1 MMSDM
6 RKLLEA
12 MDSMTRAEKKPTGP
26 KFPGYWKGTDPASK
40 ARSKMVGSAE
50 ESVIKDLHNTA
61 KKKAA
66 EWDLGEAFK
75 NFKEQDTDTA
85 TTTVDTS
92 VKAPVAQPSLS
103 QQVKDVAAASGI
115 KDPNLIYPGDKIKLP
130 AGGEYTVVPGDTLS
144 GILTGKAKGPTD
156 SRPTTT
162 AAVKTVT
169 PAPAPTVAAPTTNN
183 PWAGKDTSKADAW
196 SRLNAEQQKW
206 LGGADPTNTAILNR
220 MPKASVPTLSNDLD
234 KVNKMIA
241 GAESQNNHNITFG
254 DRVGKDGKIT
264 NAGGLITPEEFAGK
278 SLSDMT
284 MAEVAAFQAARNK
297 QSPGS
302 GAVGKYQFMPST
314 LSSYAAKIGLKPTD
328 KFDADTQQKLQDALL
343 ADNKANLEKSGIQAT
358 PANMYMAH
366 YVGPGGAT
374 AVHAAAAQ
382 DPDTSVADALVKQK
396 LSKNPKLDY
405 DTEYAKLTKH
415 NSELGRIKA
424 KDFEGVLANRLEK
437 KYAQSTKP
445 SVAETTDR
453 FVEDFKT
460 FLEGKEA
467 DYGDEFQS
475 MVKRLGQ
482 KAKQGP
488 MKTIWDPVK
497 RVYKTVPVKAKEKEV
512 KEYENEQSPNV
523 QTTSPPDPD
532 ASASS
537 QFTARGNEIRN
548 QTLEQALPNAQ
559 NPDTQTTSKGN
570 EGGATPDQQT
580 TSSAV
585 QKDPEAKDELQDR
598 SVAHSAMNSLK
609 GVLGPKVNT
618 NDAAMAAT
626 KISSGQ
632 QPTGKESAAFQSLM
646 PLVAKAAEDPSAS
659 ASLRNALHQA
669 GINLKLGKK

>member
-1 MMSDM
+1 MSDM

-12 MDSMTRAEKKPTGP
+12 MDSMARAEKNPTGP

-40 ARSKMVGSAE
+40 ARSKMVGGCE
-50 ESVIKDLHNTA
+50 ESVLKDLHSTA
-61 KKKAA
+61 KKKAK
-66 EWDLGEAFK
+66 EWDLEEAFK
-75 NFKEQDTDTA
+75 NFKEQDDTA
-85 TTTVDTS
+85 PTTPQSDLM
-92 VKAPVAQPSLS
+92 K
-103 QQVKDVAAASGI
+103 QVTDVAAASGI

-130 AGGEYTVVPGDTLS
+130 TGGEYTVVPGDTLS
-144 GILTGKAKGPTD
+144 GILTGRAKGSMD
-156 SRPTTT
+156 SQPTT
-162 AAVKTVT
+162 AAT
-169 PAPAPTVAAPTTNN
+169 PAKQAAPAAPVQPAVQPAPVATNN
-183 PWAGKDTSKADAW
+183 PWAGKDPAKADAW
-196 SRLNAEQQKW
+196 SRLSPDQQKW
-206 LGGADPTNTAILNR
+206 MGGADPTDPAITNR
-220 MPKASVPTLSNDLD
+220 MPKAPVPELGKGLD

-254 DRVGKDGKIT
+254 DRVKDGQIT
-264 NAGGLITPEEFAGK
+264 NSKGLITPEEFAGK

-328 KFDADTQQKLQDALL
+328 KFDADTQQRLQDALL
-343 ADNKANLEKSGIQAT
+343 ADNKTSLEKSGIQAT

-382 DPDTSVADALVKQK
+382 DPDTTVADALVKQK
-396 LSKNPKLDY
+396 LSRNPKLDY

-415 NSELGRIKA
+415 NAELGSIKA
-424 KDFEGVLANRLEK
+424 KDFESVLANRLEK
-437 KYAQSTKP
+437 KYAQTAKKP
-445 SVAETTDR
+445 SVAEATDR
-453 FVEDFKT
+453 FVNDFKT

-467 DYGDEFQS
+467 DYGDEFQA

-488 MKTIWDPVK
+488 MKTVWDPVK

-548 QTLEQALPNAQ
+548 KTLEQTLPNAQ
-559 NPDTQTTSKGN
+559 NPDTQVTSKGN
-570 EGGATPDQQT
+570 EGGANPDQQA

-585 QKDPEAKDELQDR
+585 QRDPEAKDELQDK
-598 SVAHSAMNSLK
+598 SMAQSAMNSLK
-609 GVLGPKVNT
+609 GVLGPQVNT
-618 NDAAMAAT
+618 RDAASAAT
-626 KISSGQ
+626 KMSSGQ

-646 PLVAKAAEDPSAS
+646 PLVAKAAEDPAAS

-669 GINLKLGKK
+669 GTSLKLGKK